1 MAKLPI
7 SVCIIAKNEEKYI
20 ETCLKHLGKY
30 NWEIVVVDTGSTD
43 RTKEI
48 AMRYTGKVYDFAWVN
63 DFSAARNFAVSK
75 ASNNWILVLDG
86 DEYLQKLNVNEIRKC
101 MQQNNNCV
109 GIIRLRNVYTL
120 SDGSHQYQ
128 YDTVPRFYNKNFF
141 EYKFRIHEQITP
153 KNATNLEEVV
163 LYTFEV
169 PAEVDHYGYD
179 IPKEEMLKKQERNL
193 ALLEESI
200 GDGHMDDYLL
210 FQIGQSNFVL
220 ERYAQAA
227 EAYDKCFALN
237 TNMEKNFMPVA
248 LNSYAETLLRLGM
261 DAQACALLTAHEAYL
276 TTANHQYLYGKAVQ
290 GSGDELRALLIFI
303 KLTRMSD
310 FESLGEDV
318 FDVYGRLL
326 YLCETT
332 GNQNK
337 KDYFRQELLKYA
349 EAHGRTIVFQ

>member
-1 MAKLPI
+1 MPKLPI

-20 ETCLKHLGKY
+20 ENCLKHLSRY
-30 NWEIVVVDTGSTD
+30 DMEIIVADTGSTD

-48 AMRYTGKVYDFAWVN
+48 AMHYTDKIYDFEWIN
-63 DFSAARNFAVSK
+63 DFSAARNFVASK
-75 ASNNWILVLDG
+75 ASNNWILVLDC
-86 DEYLQKLNVNEIRKC
+86 DEYLIKLDVSGIRKC
-101 MQQNNNCV
+101 MQQNNKNV
-109 GIIRLRNVYTL
+109 GVINLRNVYTNE
-120 SDGSHQYQ
+120 DGGRRCQ
-128 YDTVPRFYNKNFF
+128 DDGVPRFYNKNFY
-141 EYKFRIHEQITP
+141 EYRFRIHEQITP
-153 KNATNLEEVV
+153 KNAKDMENVV
-163 LYTFEV
+163 LYTFTV

-193 ALLEESI
+193 SLLEASV
-200 GDGHMDDYLL
+200 GDGHMDDYLF

-220 ERYAQAA
+220 GRYAQAA

-237 TNMEKNFMPVA
+237 NNMEKNFMSVA
-248 LNSYAETLLRLGM
+248 LSSYAETLLRLGM